1 MIINLTLSNGE
12 TEDATRV
19 VVNPMATDD
28 YDMGSD
34 ASKMMTM
41 ETTPQL
47 YTIAGDIQYA
57 INEGE
62 QASGKVQIGMWMPA
76 AGTYT
81 ISAPRADADIQ
92 ILDNGTPVTL
102 PYTFEANEGTDD
114 NRFVMVINNNVTS
127 NHELRITNYQNANA
141 ESPVYDLTG
150 RRVSNTSKGVYIINN
165 KKVAK

>member
-1 MIINLTLSNGE
+1 M
-12 TEDATRV
+12 

-28 YDMGSD
+28 YDMEND

-47 YTIAGDIQYA
+47 YTISGDVQYA
-57 INEGE
+57 INEGQ
-62 QASGKVQIGMWMPA
+62 QASGKVQIGMWMPTT
-76 AGTYT
+76 GTYT

-114 NRFVMVINNNVTS
+114 NRFVMVINNNVTGIDKLLQF
-127 NHELRITNYQNANA
+127 NMTND

-150 RRVSNTSKGVYIINN
+150 RRVSNTSKGIYIINN
-165 KKVAK
+165 KKVVK